1 MENTTLND
9 KEKKVLEYI
18 KKQIKD
24 TGYPPSVREI
34 CAALGFKS
42 TSSAH
47 QYIWRL
53 AEKGYIDK
61 GDLKTRAIRVVG
73 TESTISVPIVG
84 KVAAGEPI
92 LATENIEDY
101 MSIGESFFTKDA
113 LQNDNFILKVQ
124 GESMIEA
131 GINDGDYIIVTK
143 QSTARNG
150 QIVVAMIEGE
160 ATVKTFYKEDGYIR
174 LQPENSTMDPIIV
187 KDCQI
192 LGKVIG
198 LFRKGTAPTETGSE
212 DTDPIPSVTNVK
224 STITNNNTVNLTW
237 TGLSADDMLNLYVD
251 DSFGTLGYDIYIKD
265 GQNGKE
271 NYVGTTTSN
280 SYTHVTNYSNP
291 IYIIY
296 TAYSNYKTNKSKGVE
311 HKVQITTDFD
321 IIVKDCEINTQ
332 NEIDSCTKGISVLY
346 NSVDVTNKS
355 TIKVLNNANNS
366 IKYEITYQGKVK
378 TVNGK
383 LTIKQPTTT
392 SSQLQ

>member
-174 LQPENSTMDPIIV
+174 LQPENSTMDPRIV

-198 LFRKGTAPTETGSE
+198 LFRK
-212 DTDPIPSVTNVK
+212 I
-224 STITNNNTVNLTW
+224 
-237 TGLSADDMLNLYVD
+237 
-251 DSFGTLGYDIYIKD
+251 
-265 GQNGKE
+265 
-271 NYVGTTTSN
+271 
-280 SYTHVTNYSNP
+280 
-291 IYIIY
+291 
-296 TAYSNYKTNKSKGVE
+296 
-311 HKVQITTDFD
+311 
-321 IIVKDCEINTQ
+321 
-332 NEIDSCTKGISVLY
+332 
-346 NSVDVTNKS
+346 
-355 TIKVLNNANNS
+355 
-366 IKYEITYQGKVK
+366 
-378 TVNGK
+378 
-383 LTIKQPTTT
+383 
-392 SSQLQ
+392 

>member
-1 MENTTLND
+1 MSDTTTLND
-9 KEKKVLEYI
+9 KEQKVLEYI

-73 TESTISVPIVG
+73 SESTISVPIVG

-101 MSIGESFFTKDA
+101 MSIGESFFSKDS
-113 LQNDNFILKVQ
+113 LKNDNFILKVQ

-131 GINDGDYIIVTK
+131 GINDGDYIIVSK

-150 QIVVAMIEGE
+150 QIVVAMIDGD
-160 ATVKTFYKEDGYIR
+160 ATVKTFYKEAGYIR

-192 LGKVIG
+192 VGKVIG
-198 LFRKGTAPTETGSE
+198 LFRK
-212 DTDPIPSVTNVK
+212 I
-224 STITNNNTVNLTW
+224 
-237 TGLSADDMLNLYVD
+237 
-251 DSFGTLGYDIYIKD
+251 
-265 GQNGKE
+265 
-271 NYVGTTTSN
+271 
-280 SYTHVTNYSNP
+280 
-291 IYIIY
+291 
-296 TAYSNYKTNKSKGVE
+296 
-311 HKVQITTDFD
+311 
-321 IIVKDCEINTQ
+321 
-332 NEIDSCTKGISVLY
+332 
-346 NSVDVTNKS
+346 
-355 TIKVLNNANNS
+355 
-366 IKYEITYQGKVK
+366 
-378 TVNGK
+378 
-383 LTIKQPTTT
+383 
-392 SSQLQ
+392 